1 MSNDIG
7 ELRFAAHHRT
17 ISAHHRTIS
26 AHHRTIGAHHRLVCP
41 QQQKL
46 LLPFAD
52 KYENMSLHLG
62 QLYQPGFAT
71 DTVLLRNLENGAPSE
86 TGRQL
91 NGKIVIEF

>member
-1 MSNDIG
+1 MMI
-7 ELRFAAHHRT
+7 
-17 ISAHHRTIS
+17 
-26 AHHRTIGAHHRLVCP
+26 P
-41 QQQKL
+41 QFYGHFQL
-46 LLPFAD
+46 F
-52 KYENMSLHLG
+52 LG